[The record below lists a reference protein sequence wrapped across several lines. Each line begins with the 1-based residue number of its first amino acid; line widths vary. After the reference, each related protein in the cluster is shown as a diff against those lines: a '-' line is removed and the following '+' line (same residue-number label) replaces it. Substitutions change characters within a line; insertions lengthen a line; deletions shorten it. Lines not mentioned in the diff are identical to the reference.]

1 MAGPAVTDVTAPRIS
16 SRIGISVTAMLAM
29 IAMIMSS
36 TMVNVAIPDI
46 MGAFGIG
53 QDQAH
58 WISTGFLSAMTAGML
73 LNAWLVTSF
82 GPRNVFIASLAL
94 FCLTAFAGQYAPTFT
109 GVVLARFAQGLCAG
123 LIQPLAMTT
132 VFLAYPPEQ
141 RPVAMGW
148 IGMGIVFG
156 PTIGPVLG
164 GFIVDIAH
172 WRLVFAAP
180 VPVMA
185 VAAAMAALYLPGR
198 SDDDGPGARFNLPSF
213 ALVTGA
219 LILLLNG
226 ITIGQREGW
235 SDRTVFLLLF
245 TACAA
250 MLWFVIREFRS
261 EAPLLQ
267 LRLFA
272 YRTYVASAIVAF
284 IFGAGMFGSL
294 YVVPVMVQT
303 VQGYTALKAGLMLLP
318 GGIASMFTFPLAGV
332 LSARFRVSHTI
343 TAGLG
348 VFAVSCALLAGA
360 GMLTDFWTMA
370 LLVAFGR
377 IGLGLVIPPLNL
389 AALSAVPRDLV
400 AYAAGTLNF
409 IRMTG
414 AALGVSILAL
424 ILDSRIAGHGRELA
438 SSQTAD
444 NGTSMAMI
452 ATISRE
458 LAATGL
464 TDHQRAM
471 ASTAWLREA
480 LVLKANELAFQD
492 GFLVLVGLFAVAM
505 ATTMVLLR
513 RPRDLSSVQSSSGSA
528 PAGNGT

>member
-1 MAGPAVTDVTAPRIS
+1 MAVTDVTPPRVA

-82 GPRNVFIASLAL
+82 GPRNVFIAALAL
-94 FCLTAFAGQYAPTFT
+94 FCLTAFAGQYAPTFA
-109 GVVLARFAQGLCAG
+109 GVVLARIAQGLCAG

-185 VAAAMAALYLPGR
+185 VAAAMAAVYLPGR
-198 SDDDGPGARFNLPSF
+198 SDDGPAAPFNLASF
-213 ALVTGA
+213 ALVTGS
-219 LILLLNG
+219 LMLLLTG
-226 ITIGQREGW
+226 ITLGQREGW
-235 SDRTVFLLLF
+235 SDSTVFLLLF
-245 TACAA
+245 AACLA
-250 MLWFVIREFRS
+250 MLSFMIREFRS
-261 EAPLLQ
+261 RAPLLQ

-294 YVVPVMVQT
+294 YIVPVMVQT
-303 VQGYTALKAGLMLLP
+303 IQGYTALKAGLMLLP
-318 GGIASMFTFPLAGV
+318 GGLVAMVIFPVAGM
-332 LSARFRVSHTI
+332 LSGRFRVTHTI
-343 TAGLG
+343 TVGLG
-348 VFAVSCALLAGA
+348 IFSLSCLLLAGA
-360 GMLTDFWTMA
+360 GMLTDFWAMA
-370 LLVAFGR
+370 LLVALGR

-389 AALSAVPRDLV
+389 SAMSAVPRDLV

-414 AALGVSILAL
+414 ASLGVSILAL
-424 ILDSRIAGHGRELA
+424 VLDTRITGHGLELA
-438 SSQTAD
+438 TSQTAG
-444 NGTSMAMI
+444 NETGMAMI
-452 ATISRE
+452 GTISRE

-464 TDHQRAM
+464 TEHQRLM
-471 ASTAWLREA
+471 ASTAWLRES

-492 GFLVLVGLFAVAM
+492 GFMVLAGLFIVAM
-505 ATTMVLLR
+505 VSTMVLLR

-528 PAGNGT
+528 PAGSGT